1 MAGYGDLAMG
11 ITDGYLKGQDLK
23 RRDTADAVAAEDRA
37 MGIARQDRQDS
48 QAAQDR
54 QFTLEQRDRALKQ
67 QAFEDSHKNL
77 RRQVG
82 AALAQG
88 NKVAAADLIEKTFNT
103 DPTLNDGPLGKVES
117 RLTRDANG
125 NVVTDKG
132 GNFSLTF
139 IDRETGQPMGN
150 PNSLV
155 KPDDYILQMMNVD
168 PMAAHEAQVAA
179 DAEESKRQKVRK
191 EKIADYGTTLSMQN
205 SARVTLEETLQKKGL
220 GGGASRPTA
229 FERMAEYWRNADPE
243 NRTQAQAADWA
254 RTATQMPYEKQLME
268 LTKLIAD
275 TEGGAPE
282 EIRARAAKI
291 LANEGISPNGRA
303 APAGLSVDGVATEFG
318 F

>member
-11 ITDGYLKGQDLK
+11 ITEGYLKGQDLK

-82 AALAQG
+82 TALAQG
-88 NKVAAADLIEKTFNT
+88 NKIAAADIIEKTFNT

-117 RLTRDANG
+117 RLARDANG
-125 NVVTDKG
+125 NVVTDKD
-132 GNFSLTF
+132 GNFTLTF

-150 PNSLV
+150 PNSVV

-168 PMAAHEAQVAA
+168 PMAAHEAQAA
-179 DAEESKRQKVRK
+179 AAAEEAKRQKVRA
-191 EKIADYGTTLSMQN
+191 EGIVDYGKKLKLNNQAKIS
-205 SARVTLEETLQKKGL
+205 LEETLQKKGL
-220 GGGASRPTA
+220 SGGASKQTA
-229 FERMAEYWRNADPE
+229 FERMAEYWRNADPQ

-275 TEGGAPE
+275 TEGGEPE
-282 EIRARAAKI
+282 EIRARAARI
-291 LANEGISPNGRA
+291 LASEGIVPNGRA
-303 APAGLSVDGVATEFG
+303 APAGVSVDGVANEFG